1 MTKRL
6 LHIVATPRGLAS
18 HTGRISGAL
27 LEELHAKHEDL
38 EVQTLD
44 LFSADLPAVA
54 GVNIKTKYAL
64 MTGQPVDEAARG
76 SWRSIERTIEEFLA
90 ADVYLLTVPMWNFG
104 VPYALKYYIDAIVQP
119 GYLFQY
125 DERGAPQGLVHGK
138 KLVCVTSRGADYSG
152 PLASLDFLES
162 YLRTIFGFVGHR
174 RPDLL
179 QRPADGRDPGA
190 AADGVRVDDRRRACV
205 GRAGPVGRRRPGRR
219 TADPRRGEARD
230 PRRLGS
236 PRPLAGYGRAMDLF
250 EMDETRTMTREEA
263 AARLRAL
270 ADSLAKH
277 NSVEF
282 ARDGGRVT
290 VSVPDEVRLKVE
302 VELGAENEIEIEL
315 TW

>member
-18 HTGRISGAL
+18 HTGRISGVL
-27 LEELHAKHEDL
+27 LEELHAKHADL
-38 EVQTLD
+38 DVHTLD

-125 DERGAPQGLVHGK
+125 DEHGVPHGLVQGK

-162 YLRTIFGFVGHR
+162 YLRAIFGFVGIADQTFFNAQPMDVT
-174 RPDLL
+174 PDL
-179 QRPADGRDPGA
+179 
-190 AADGVRVDDRRRACV
+190 RRAAFAEV
-205 GRAGPVGRRRPGRR
+205 L
-219 TADPRRGEARD
+219 ADVRSWVARD
-230 PRRLGS
+230 EWGVAAQVLDPPIPAGAK
-236 PRPLAGYGRAMDLF
+236 PAVLA
-250 EMDETRTMTREEA
+250 E
-263 AARLRAL
+263 
-270 ADSLAKH
+270 
-277 NSVEF
+277 
-282 ARDGGRVT
+282 
-290 VSVPDEVRLKVE
+290 
-302 VELGAENEIEIEL
+302 
-315 TW
+315 